1 VRRLERQVE
10 HQAQVS
16 AGTGLGSLAVVKE
29 ALEEHGRVQRGEIEA
44 PRGVDRALQSMDEVL
59 RQVVNFE
66 GCVFDANAQDEFS
79 DFTEY
84 GLITVRTEFNDVS
97 VKNTVF
103 RNNLFGNEE
112 VAGVSTRTRAKF
124 TRFVCDH
131 VPFSNIHF
139 SSS

>member
-1 VRRLERQVE
+1 
-10 HQAQVS
+10 
-16 AGTGLGSLAVVKE
+16 LAVVKE

-44 PRGVDRALQSMDEVL
+44 PKGEDRALQSTDDVL
-59 RQVVNFE
+59 RQIVAFE

-84 GLITVRTEFNDVS
+84 GLITIRTEFNDVI
-97 VKNTVF
+97 VKNTLF
-103 RNNLFGNEE
+103 RNNLFGNSE
-112 VAGVSTRTRAKF
+112 VLGVSTRTRVKF
-124 TRFVCDH
+124 TRFVCEH